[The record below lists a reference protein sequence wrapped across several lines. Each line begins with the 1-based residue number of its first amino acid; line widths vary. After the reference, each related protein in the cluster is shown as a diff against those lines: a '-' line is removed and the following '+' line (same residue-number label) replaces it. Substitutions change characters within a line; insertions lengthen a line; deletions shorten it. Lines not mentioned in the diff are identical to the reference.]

1 MVVTL
6 ETEAYFN
13 DQSVRGM
20 CGSFDDNRENDF
32 KNNEDEYVA
41 HAAAFA
47 NSWKITDY
55 ETVVS
60 QFHLS
65 FSTGSNHVY

>member
-6 ETEAYFN
+6 EKEEFFN
-13 DQSVRGM
+13 DQNLKGM
-20 CGSFDDNRENDF
+20 CGSYDDNRENDF
-32 KNNEDEYVA
+32 KNNEDEFVA
-41 HAAAFA
+41 HASAFA

-60 QFHLS
+60 FKFKFSFHL
-65 FSTGSNHVY
+65 